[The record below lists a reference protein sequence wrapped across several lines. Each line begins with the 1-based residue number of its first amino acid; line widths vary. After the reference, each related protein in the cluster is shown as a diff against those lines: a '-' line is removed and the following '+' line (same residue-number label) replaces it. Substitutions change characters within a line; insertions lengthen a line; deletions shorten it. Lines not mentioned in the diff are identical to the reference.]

1 MHISILQCFK
11 ALDAIAHPDVSLEP
25 PSWTQVVRTCKCF
38 VGSPRI
44 LESKQSG
51 NQLASRESLYMI
63 CMYIY
68 IYVLYIYIYIYI
80 ERERERQLYYSKCTL
95 IYTNHIGVP
104 ATTVWCHTPY
114 PLSRFHQAPSPL
126 RCVCAVSAA
135 SRIKHHNDVIAWK
148 HNLVTWS

>member
-25 PSWTQVVRTCKCF
+25 PSWTQVVGTCKCF

-63 CMYIY
+63 CIY
-68 IYVLYIYIYIYI
+68 IYYTYLCI
-80 ERERERQLYYSKCTL
+80 ERERERDNY
-95 IYTNHIGVP
+95 
-104 ATTVWCHTPY
+104 TTVNVLLYTLTTSRCLPLLCGVIPPN

-126 RCVCAVSAA
+126 RCACAVSAA